1 MSMRFI
7 RLLLAAMLF
16 AVFSQAAALE
26 AFVVKDIRIEG
37 IQRTEAGTVFSY
49 LPIKVGETLTEEKAA
64 AAIRALYATGFF
76 RDVTLEAENGVLIV
90 TVLERPSI
98 AQIEFTGVKEF
109 EPDQLKAGL
118 KQVGLAE
125 GRIFDRS
132 LLDRAEQELKRQYI
146 SRGKY
151 AATVTTTVTPLERNR
166 VALNFSM
173 TEGDVAK
180 IREISII
187 GAKAFSE
194 RELLDQI
201 VLRSPGWMTWF
212 SKHDQYSRQKLQA
225 DLESLRSFYLN
236 RGYIEFNIDTTQVSI
251 TPDKKDIYIAIGI
264 TEGERYTVSDVR
276 LAGEML
282 VPEAELRKLINLKQG
297 DLFSRERLTES
308 TRAISDRLGND
319 GYAFANVN
327 AAPEVDREKRQVAF
341 TFFIDP
347 GRRVYVRRINIA
359 GNTRTRDEVIRRE
372 MRQIEGGWYS
382 SERVNLSRSRIDK
395 LGYFTEVNVET
406 PSVAGSTD
414 QIDVNI
420 SVAEKPTGNLLLGA
434 GFSSDEGVVLSGGI
448 TQSNVFGSGNHL
460 GINVNTSKLNTVY
473 SLSVTE
479 PYYTVDGVSRGF
491 DIYRRDVDP
500 TSIDSGRYR
509 TSTFGGQLRFAVPV
523 TELDT
528 IHYGLGAE
536 RTELETFS
544 DSPQRFIDFTNAF
557 GSTTTTLLGTIGWA
571 RDGRDSLI
579 YPTKGRLNRASAEFG
594 LPGGD
599 LRYYRLSYQHQWY
612 HPLTRQYTLLLNG
625 EIGVADG
632 LSDKPLPFFKNFY
645 AGGVNSVRGYET
657 NSLGAK
663 DPNGDPVGGKN
674 RVVVNAEFLFPFP
687 GLANDKSVRMSAFV
701 DNGMIADKFDS
712 SAFRHSVGI
721 SVLWVSPIGPLK
733 VSAAYPINERPGDRI
748 QRFQFTFGSAF

>member
-1 MSMRFI
+1 MRLP
-7 RLLLAAMLF
+7 RLLLLCALLAT
-16 AVFSQAAALE
+16 SGRAAALE

-49 LPIKVGETLTEEKAA
+49 LPIKVGETLTEERAA

-98 AQIEFTGVKEF
+98 AQIDLTGVREF

-166 VALNFSM
+166 VAVNFVVS
-173 TEGDVAK
+173 EGDVAK
-180 IREISII
+180 IRQISII
-187 GAKAFSE
+187 GAKAFTE
-194 RELLDQI
+194 RQLLDQI
-201 VLRSPGWMTWF
+201 VLRTPGLMTWF

-236 RGYIEFNIDTTQVSI
+236 RGFIEFNVDTTQVSI
-251 TPDKKDIYIAIGI
+251 TPDKKDIYITIGI
-264 TEGERYTVSDVR
+264 TEGDQYTVSDIR

-282 VPEAELRKLINLKQG
+282 VPEPELRKLIRLQPG
-297 DLFSRERLTES
+297 DLFSREQLTES
-308 TRAISDRLGND
+308 TRAISDRLGDD

-327 AAPEVDREKRQVAF
+327 AAPQVDREKRQVAF
-341 TFFIDP
+341 TFFVDP

-382 SERVNLSRSRIDK
+382 ASKVNLSRSRIDK
-395 LGYFTEVNVET
+395 LGYFNEVNVET

-420 SVAEKPTGNLLLGA
+420 SVSEKPTGNLLVGA
-434 GFSSDEGVVLSGGI
+434 GFSTGEGVVLSGGI
-448 TQSNVFGSGNHL
+448 SQSNVFGSGNHL
-460 GINVNTSKLNTVY
+460 GLQINTSKVNTVY
-473 SLSVTE
+473 SLSLTE
-479 PYYTVDGVSRGF
+479 PYYTIDGVSRGF
-491 DIYRRDVDP
+491 DIYLRDVDP
-500 TSIDSGRYR
+500 TEINSGRYK
-509 TSTFGGQLRFAVPV
+509 TKTVGAQIRFAVPV

-528 IHYGLGAE
+528 INYGLGFE
-536 RTELETFS
+536 QTDLTTFT
-544 DSPQRFIDFTNAF
+544 DSPLRYIEYVNTFGAKNA
-557 GSTTTTLLGTIGWA
+557 TILGTIGWS

-579 YPTKGRLNRASAEFG
+579 YPTQGRLNRANAEIA

-599 LRYYRLSYQHQWY
+599 LRYYRLTYQHQWY
-612 HPLTRQYTLLLNG
+612 YPLTRHYTMMLNG
-625 EIGVADG
+625 ELGYGDGIG
-632 LSDKPLPFFKNFY
+632 DKPLPFYKNYF
-645 AGGVNSVRGYET
+645 AGGVNSVRGYEP
-657 NSLGAK
+657 NSLGARDTND
-663 DPNGDPVGGKN
+663 DPLGG
-674 RVVVNAEFLFPFP
+674 RRRAVVNGEFLFPFP
-687 GLANDKSVRMSAFV
+687 GLANDRSVRMSAFV
-701 DNGMIADKFDS
+701 DSGMVGEKFETG
-712 SAFRHSVGI
+712 AFRYSAGL
-721 SVLWVSPIGPLK
+721 SVLWISPLGPLK
-733 VSAAYPINERPGDRI
+733 ISAAQPLNEKVGDRI
-748 QRFQFTFGSAF
+748 QRFQFTFGAAF

>member
-1 MSMRFI
+1 MQFP
-7 RLLLAAMLF
+7 RLLLLCALL
-16 AVFSQAAALE
+16 AVNGRAVALE

-37 IQRTEAGTVFSY
+37 IQRTEPGTVFSY
-49 LPIKVGETLTEEKAA
+49 LPVKVGETLTEEKAA

-98 AQIEFTGVKEF
+98 AQIDFAGVKEF

-132 LLDRAEQELKRQYI
+132 LLERAEQELKRQYI

-166 VALNFSM
+166 VAVNFAV

-180 IREISII
+180 IRQISII
-187 GAKAFSE
+187 GAKAFTE
-194 RELLDQI
+194 RELLDQLI
-201 VLRSPGWMTWF
+201 LRTPGIMTWF

-236 RGYIEFNIDTTQVSI
+236 RGHIEFNIDTTQVSI
-251 TPDKKDIYIAIGI
+251 TPDKKDIFITIGI
-264 TEGERYTVSDVR
+264 TEGERFTVSDVR

-282 VPEAELRKLINLKQG
+282 VPEVELRKLVKLKSG
-297 DLFSRERLTES
+297 DLFSRELLTES
-308 TRAISDRLGND
+308 TRAISDRLGDD

-327 AAPEVDREKRQVAF
+327 AAPDVDRNTRQVAF

-382 SERVNLSRSRIDK
+382 ASQVTQSRSRIDR
-395 LGYFTEVNVET
+395 LGYFNEVSVET

-420 SVAEKPTGNLLLGA
+420 SVVEKPTGNLLLGA
-434 GFSSDEGVVLSGGI
+434 GFSSGEGVVLSGGI
-448 TQSNVFGSGNHL
+448 TQSNAFGSGNHL
-460 GINVNTSKLNTVY
+460 GVQINTSKVNTVY
-473 SLSVTE
+473 SFSLTE
-479 PYYTVDGVSRGF
+479 PYYTIDGVSRGF
-491 DIYRRDVDP
+491 DIYKRDVDP
-500 TSIDSGRYR
+500 TEINSGRYK
-509 TSTFGGQLRFAVPV
+509 TSTIGGQLRFAVPV

-528 IHYGLGAE
+528 ISYGIGVEQTDL
-536 RTELETFS
+536 TTFS
-544 DSPQRFIDFTNAF
+544 DSPQRYIDYVNTF
-557 GSTTTTLLGTIGWA
+557 GPKNSTILGTIGWA

-579 YPTKGRLNRASAEFG
+579 YPTKGSLNRANAEIAI
-594 LPGGD
+594 PGGD
-599 LRYYRLSYQHQWY
+599 LEYYRLTFQHQRY
-612 HPLTRQYTLLLNG
+612 FPLTRNYTLMLNG
-625 EIGVADG
+625 ELGYADG
-632 LSDKPLPFFKNFY
+632 IGDKPLPFYKNYY
-645 AGGVNSVRGYET
+645 AGGVSSVRGFEP
-657 NSLGAK
+657 NSLGPRDSND
-663 DPNGDPVGGKN
+663 DPLGGTK
-674 RVVVNAEFLFPFP
+674 RVVANGEFLFPFP

-701 DNGMIADKFDS
+701 DTGMIADKYEA
-712 SAFRHSVGI
+712 SAFRYSVGVG
-721 SVLWVSPIGPLK
+721 VLWVSPLGPLK
-733 VSAAYPINERPGDRI
+733 VSAAQPLNEKPGDRI